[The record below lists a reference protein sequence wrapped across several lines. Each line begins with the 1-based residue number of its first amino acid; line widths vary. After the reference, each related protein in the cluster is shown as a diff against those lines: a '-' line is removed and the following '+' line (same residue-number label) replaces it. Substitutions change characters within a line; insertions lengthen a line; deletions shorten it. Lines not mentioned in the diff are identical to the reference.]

1 MYSFDSIIR
10 YSETDQNKTLSLEH
24 LINYF
29 QDCTTFH
36 SESIGQGLET
46 LEKEQK
52 CWMLLG
58 WQIEVNRLPKFMEK
72 VKIATWPTTFIRCKG
87 GRNFAMYDM
96 EGNVLARADSQ
107 WVFMDMAKGMPAR
120 IPAEMEEVYRSE
132 PAFDLV
138 YDKKK
143 MKIPEDCR
151 IGESFQV
158 RWEHL
163 DTNHHVNNAQYIKM
177 ALYQLPKL
185 VEIHQVKAEYKSQA
199 KLGDTI
205 IPKIKEEDRK
215 YLVALCSENDK
226 PFAIIEI
233 Q

>member
-87 GRNFAMYDM
+87 GRN
-96 EGNVLARADSQ
+96 
-107 WVFMDMAKGMPAR
+107 MAKGMPAR